1 MAFNEH
7 TITRDDLAVKVKRY
21 NPDSF
26 GNKIGRWWDGVKHK
40 TEHEQHFF
48 PTPNFSEHVRGCG
61 FLTAE
66 ARRWDTELED
76 YTDWFYLCKNKHNLL
91 TQNGR
96 DYFHVQC
103 YGIAASIS
111 AQTGTN
117 GMNYIALT
125 SSTSAPLTTDTTLV
139 GEIASSG
146 LTRAL
151 GTVAHTASATTST
164 VTFTFTATGTL
175 NNVQASA
182 LFNSTAGGAN
192 IMSHEATF
200 TPTTLNNNDQ
210 LAITWTLTLS

>member
-1 MAFNEH
+1 LTFREH
-7 TITRDDLAVKVKRY
+7 TIASDDLAVKVKRY
-21 NPDSF
+21 NPDSI

-40 TEHEQHFF
+40 TDHEQHFF
-48 PTPNFSEHVRGCG
+48 PEPNFSEHVRGCG

-66 ARRWDTELED
+66 CRRWDEELDD
-76 YTDWFYLCKNKHNLL
+76 YTDWFYLAKNKHNLL

-117 GMNYIALT
+117 GMNWIGLT
-125 SSTSAPLTTDTTLV
+125 SSTSAPLTTDTILV
-139 GEIASSG
+139 GEITTSG
-146 LTRAL
+146 LTRTL
-151 GTVAHTASATTST
+151 GTVAHTLSATTTT
-164 VTFTFTATGTL
+164 VSNTFTATGTL
-175 NNVQASA
+175 TNVQASA
-182 LFNSTAGGAN
+182 LFNSNSGGAN
-192 IMSHEATF
+192 IISHEATF